1 MKQDKEFLKKLS
13 ERLEKALEISSN
25 CELCPRKCH
34 VNRLKDEKGFCKTG
48 RNALVSSYGPHFGEE
63 KVLVGRF
70 GSGTIF
76 FTHCNLACVFCQN
89 YDISQLGK
97 GNEVSAQEL
106 ADIMLELQRMG
117 CHNINLVSPT
127 HWVAQ
132 ILEALLIAFEE
143 GLKIPIVY
151 NTGSYDSVD
160 TLKLLDGIVDI
171 YMPDIKYGDDE
182 AGMRYS
188 IAPNYFSVA
197 KKAVKEMH
205 RQVGDLKTDDRG
217 IAVKGLLVRHLV
229 LPNDLAG
236 TEKVMEFLATEI
248 STETFVNIM
257 DQYRPLYKARQYPE
271 LSRPVNRA
279 EFQRAVKIA
288 RKHGIHLWEAPG

>member
-1 MKQDKEFLKKLS
+1 MKQDKKFLKELS
-13 ERLEKALEISSN
+13 ERLEMALEILSN

-34 VNRLKDEKGFCKTG
+34 VNRLKSDKGFCKTG
-48 RNALVSSYGPHFGEE
+48 RNAAVSSYGPHFGEE
-63 KVLVGRF
+63 KVLIGRF

-76 FTHCNLACVFCQN
+76 FTHCNMACVFCQN

-106 ADIMLELQRMG
+106 ADIMLELQRTG

-127 HWVAQ
+127 HCVAQ
-132 ILEALLIAFEE
+132 MLEALLIAFEE

-151 NTGSYDSVD
+151 NTGGYDSVD

-182 AGMRYS
+182 TGNRYS
-188 IAPNYFSVA
+188 QVPDYFTVA

-205 RQVGDLKTDDRG
+205 RQVGDLKTDDSG
-217 IAVKGLLVRHLV
+217 IAVKGLLARHLV
-229 LPNDLAG
+229 LPGDLAD

-257 DQYRPLYKARQYPE
+257 DQYRPLYMAGQYPE
-271 LSRPVNRA
+271 FSRSINRA

-288 RKHGIHLWEAPG
+288 QRYGIRRICER

>member
-1 MKQDKEFLKKLS
+1 MKQDKKFLKELS
-13 ERLEKALEISSN
+13 ERLEMALEILSN

-34 VNRLKDEKGFCKTG
+34 VNRLKSDKGFCKTG
-48 RNALVSSYGPHFGEE
+48 RNAAVSSYGPHFGEE

-76 FTHCNLACVFCQN
+76 FTHCNMACVFCQN

-106 ADIMLELQRMG
+106 ADIMLELQRTG

-127 HWVAQ
+127 HCVAQ

-151 NTGSYDSVD
+151 NTGGYDSVD

-182 AGMRYS
+182 TGNRYS
-188 IAPNYFSVA
+188 QVPDYFTVA

-205 RQVGDLKTDDRG
+205 RQVGDLKTDDSG
-217 IAVKGLLVRHLV
+217 IAVKGLLARHLV
-229 LPNDLAG
+229 LPGDLAD

-257 DQYRPLYKARQYPE
+257 DQYRPLYMARQYPE
-271 LSRPVNRA
+271 LSRSINRA

-288 RKHGIHLWEAPG
+288 QRYGIRRICER

>member
-25 CELCPRKCH
+25 CELCLRKCH
-34 VNRLKDEKGFCKTG
+34 VNRLKAEKGFCKTG
-48 RNALVSSYGPHFGEE
+48 RNAVVSSFGPHFGEE

-127 HWVAQ
+127 HCVAQ

-143 GLKIPIVY
+143 GSKIPIVY
-151 NTGSYDSVD
+151 NTGGYDSVD

-182 AGMRYS
+182 RGMRYS
-188 IAPNYFSVA
+188 SAPNYFFVA
-197 KKAVKEMH
+197 NSAVKEMY
-205 RQVGDLKTDDRG
+205 RQVGDLKTDDSG

-257 DQYRPLYKARQYPE
+257 DQYRPLHKAFRYPE
-271 LSRPVNRA
+271 LSRSITQFELRKAVEIALSHGLLRICNR
-279 EFQRAVKIA
+279 
-288 RKHGIHLWEAPG
+288 

>member
-13 ERLEKALEISSN
+13 ERLEMALEILSN

-48 RNALVSSYGPHFGEE
+48 RNAILSSYGSHFGEE

-76 FTHCNLACVFCQN
+76 FTHCNMSCVFCQN

-127 HWVAQ
+127 HCVAQ

-151 NTGSYDSVD
+151 NTGGYDSVD

-171 YMPDIKYGDDE
+171 YMPDIKYGNDE

-197 KKAVKEMH
+197 KKAIKEMH
-205 RQVGDLKTDDRG
+205 RQMGDLKTDDSG

-257 DQYRPLYKARQYPE
+257 DQYRPLYKAKQYPE
-271 LSRPVNRA
+271 LSRSINRA
-279 EFQRAVKIA
+279 EFQRAVEVA

>member
-1 MKQDKEFLKKLS
+1 VVRDAKLLKKLAQS
-13 ERLEKALEISSN
+13 VRNALEILSS
-25 CELCPRKCH
+25 CRLCPRKCR
-34 VNRLKDEKGFCKTG
+34 VNRLKGEKGFCKTG
-48 RNALVSSYGPHFGEE
+48 RNAVVSSYGPHFGEE

-76 FTHCNLACVFCQN
+76 FTHCNMACVFCQN

-97 GNEVSAQEL
+97 GKETTALEL
-106 ADIMLELQRMG
+106 ANIMLELQRMG

-127 HWVAQ
+127 HCVAQ

-229 LPNDLAG
+229 LPNNLAG

-257 DQYRPLYKARQYPE
+257 DQYRPLYKAKQYPE
-271 LSRPVNRA
+271 LSRPANRA
-279 EFQRAVKIA
+279 EFQRAVEIA
-288 RKHGIHLWEAPG
+288 RKHGIHRICEK

>member
-1 MKQDKEFLKKLS
+1 MKQDKKFLKKLS

-34 VNRLKDEKGFCKTG
+34 VNRLKDEKSFCKTG
-48 RNALVSSYGPHFGEE
+48 RNAIVSSYGPHFGEE

-127 HWVAQ
+127 HCVAQ

-151 NTGSYDSVD
+151 NTGGYDSVD

-182 AGMRYS
+182 RGMRYS
-188 IAPNYFSVA
+188 SAPNYFSVA
-197 KKAVKEMH
+197 KSAVKEMH
-205 RQVGDLKTDDRG
+205 RQVGDLKTDDSG

-257 DQYRPLYKARQYPE
+257 DQYHPLYKAKQYPE
-271 LSRPVNRA
+271 LSRSINRA

-288 RKHGIHLWEAPG
+288 RKHSIHRICEK

>member
-1 MKQDKEFLKKLS
+1 MKQDKKFLKELS
-13 ERLEKALEISSN
+13 ERLEMALEILSN

-34 VNRLKDEKGFCKTG
+34 VNRLKSDKGFCKTG
-48 RNALVSSYGPHFGEE
+48 RNAAVSSYGPHFGEE

-76 FTHCNLACVFCQN
+76 FTHCNMSCVFCQN

-106 ADIMLELQRMG
+106 ADIMLELQRTG

-127 HWVAQ
+127 HCVAQ

-151 NTGSYDSVD
+151 NTGGYDSVD

-182 AGMRYS
+182 TGNRYS
-188 IAPNYFSVA
+188 QVPDYFTVA

-205 RQVGDLKTDDRG
+205 RQVGDLKTDDSG
-217 IAVKGLLVRHLV
+217 IAVKGLLARHLV
-229 LPNDLAG
+229 LPGDLAD

-257 DQYRPLYKARQYPE
+257 DQYRPLYMARQYPE
-271 LSRPVNRA
+271 LSRSINRA

-288 RKHGIHLWEAPG
+288 QRYGIRRICER

>member
-48 RNALVSSYGPHFGEE
+48 RNAVVSSFGPHFGEE

-89 YDISQLGK
+89 YDISQLGRGK
-97 GNEVSAQEL
+97 EVSAKEL
-106 ADIMLELQRMG
+106 ANTMLELQRMG

-127 HWVAQ
+127 HCVPQ
-132 ILEALLIAFEE
+132 IMEALLHAFEE
-143 GLKIPIVY
+143 GLKVPIVY
-151 NTGSYDSVD
+151 NTGGYDSVD
-160 TLKLLDGIVDI
+160 TLKLLEGIIDI

-182 AGMRYS
+182 RGMRYS
-188 IAPNYFSVA
+188 SAPNYFSVA
-197 KKAVKEMH
+197 KSAVREMH

-229 LPNDLAG
+229 LPNNLAG

-248 STETFVNIM
+248 SAETFVNIM
-257 DQYRPLYKARQYPE
+257 DQYRPLHKAFRYPE
-271 LSRPVNRA
+271 LSRSITQFELRKAVEIALSHGLLRICNR
-279 EFQRAVKIA
+279 
-288 RKHGIHLWEAPG
+288 

>member
-13 ERLEKALEISSN
+13 EHLEKALEVSSN

-48 RNALVSSYGPHFGEE
+48 RNAVVSSFGPHFGEE

-89 YDISQLGK
+89 YDISQLGRGK
-97 GNEVSAQEL
+97 EVSAKEL
-106 ADIMLELQRMG
+106 ANTMLELQRMG

-127 HWVAQ
+127 HCVPQ
-132 ILEALLIAFEE
+132 IMEALLHAFEE
-143 GLKIPIVY
+143 GLKVPIVY
-151 NTGSYDSVD
+151 NTGGYDSVD
-160 TLKLLDGIVDI
+160 TLKLLEGIIDI

-182 AGMRYS
+182 RGMRYS
-188 IAPNYFSVA
+188 SAPNYFSLA
-197 KKAVKEMH
+197 KSAVREMH

-229 LPNDLAG
+229 LPNNLAG

-248 STETFVNIM
+248 SAETFVNIM
-257 DQYRPLYKARQYPE
+257 DQYRPLHKAFRYPE
-271 LSRPVNRA
+271 LSRSITQFELRKAVEIALSHGLLRICNR
-279 EFQRAVKIA
+279 
-288 RKHGIHLWEAPG
+288 

>member
-13 ERLEKALEISSN
+13 EHLEKALEVSSN

-48 RNALVSSYGPHFGEE
+48 RNAVVSSFGPHFGEE

-89 YDISQLGK
+89 YDISQLGRGK
-97 GNEVSAQEL
+97 EVSAKEL
-106 ADIMLELQRMG
+106 ANTMLELQRMG

-127 HWVAQ
+127 HCIPQ
-132 ILEALLIAFEE
+132 IMEALLHAFEE
-143 GLKIPIVY
+143 GLKVPIVY
-151 NTGSYDSVD
+151 NTGGYDSVD
-160 TLKLLDGIVDI
+160 TLKLLEGIVDI

-182 AGMRYS
+182 RGMRYS
-188 IAPNYFSVA
+188 SAPNYFSVA
-197 KKAVKEMH
+197 KSAVREMH

-229 LPNDLAG
+229 LPNNLAG

-248 STETFVNIM
+248 SAETFVNIM
-257 DQYRPLYKARQYPE
+257 DQYRPLHKAFRYPE
-271 LSRPVNRA
+271 LSRSITQFELRKAVEIALSHGLLRICNR
-279 EFQRAVKIA
+279 
-288 RKHGIHLWEAPG
+288 

>member
-48 RNALVSSYGPHFGEE
+48 RNAVVSSFGPHFGEE

-76 FTHCNLACVFCQN
+76 FTHCNMACVFCQN

-97 GNEVSAQEL
+97 GKETTALEL
-106 ADIMLELQRMG
+106 ANIMLELQRMG

-127 HWVAQ
+127 HCVAQ

-143 GLKIPIVY
+143 GLKIHIVY
-151 NTGSYDSVD
+151 NTGGYDSVD

-171 YMPDIKYGDDE
+171 YMPDIKYSDDE
-182 AGMRYS
+182 RGMRYS
-188 IAPNYFSVA
+188 SAPNYFSVA
-197 KKAVKEMH
+197 KSAVKEIH

-229 LPNDLAG
+229 LPNNLAG

-248 STETFVNIM
+248 SAETFVNIM
-257 DQYRPLYKARQYPE
+257 DQYRPLHKAFRYPK
-271 LSRPVNRA
+271 LSRSITQFELRK
-279 EFQRAVKIA
+279 AVEIA
-288 RKHGIHLWEAPG
+288 LSHGLLRI

>member
-1 MKQDKEFLKKLS
+1 MKQDKKFLKELS
-13 ERLEKALEISSN
+13 ERLEMALEILSN

-34 VNRLKDEKGFCKTG
+34 VNRLKSDKGFCKTG
-48 RNALVSSYGPHFGEE
+48 RNAVVSSYGPHFGEE

-76 FTHCNLACVFCQN
+76 FTHCNMACVFCQN

-106 ADIMLELQRMG
+106 ADIMLELQRTG

-127 HWVAQ
+127 HCVAQ
-132 ILEALLIAFEE
+132 ILEALIIAFEE

-151 NTGSYDSVD
+151 NTGGYDSVD
-160 TLKLLDGIVDI
+160 TLKLLDGIVNI

-182 AGMRYS
+182 TGNRYS
-188 IAPNYFSVA
+188 QVPDYFTVA

-205 RQVGDLKTDDRG
+205 RQVGDLKTDDSG
-217 IAVKGLLVRHLV
+217 IAVKGLLARHLV
-229 LPNDLAG
+229 LPGDLAD

-257 DQYRPLYKARQYPE
+257 DQYRPLYMAGQYPE
-271 LSRPVNRA
+271 FSRSINRA

-288 RKHGIHLWEAPG
+288 QRYGIRRICER

>member
-1 MKQDKEFLKKLS
+1 MKQDKKFLKELS
-13 ERLEKALEISSN
+13 ERLEMALEILSN

-34 VNRLKDEKGFCKTG
+34 VNRLKSDKGFCKTG
-48 RNALVSSYGPHFGEE
+48 RNAVVSSYGPHFGEE

-76 FTHCNLACVFCQN
+76 FTHCNMACVFCQN

-106 ADIMLELQRMG
+106 ADIMLELQRTG

-127 HWVAQ
+127 HCVAQ

-151 NTGSYDSVD
+151 NTGGYDSVD

-182 AGMRYS
+182 TGNRYS
-188 IAPNYFSVA
+188 QVPDYFTVA

-205 RQVGDLKTDDRG
+205 RQVGDLKTDDSG
-217 IAVKGLLVRHLV
+217 IAVKGLLARHLV
-229 LPNDLAG
+229 LPGDLAD

-257 DQYRPLYKARQYPE
+257 DQYRPLYMAGQYPE
-271 LSRPVNRA
+271 FSRSINRA

-288 RKHGIHLWEAPG
+288 QRYGIRRICER

>member
-1 MKQDKEFLKKLS
+1 MKQDKKFLKELS
-13 ERLEKALEISSN
+13 ERLEMALEILSN

-34 VNRLKDEKGFCKTG
+34 VNRLKSDKGFCKTG
-48 RNALVSSYGPHFGEE
+48 RNAVVSSYGPHFGEE

-76 FTHCNLACVFCQN
+76 FTHCNMACVFCQN

-106 ADIMLELQRMG
+106 ADIMLELQRTG

-127 HWVAQ
+127 HCVAQ
-132 ILEALLIAFEE
+132 MLEALLIAFEE

-151 NTGSYDSVD
+151 NTGGYDSVD
-160 TLKLLDGIVDI
+160 TLKLLDGIVNI

-182 AGMRYS
+182 TGNRYS
-188 IAPNYFSVA
+188 QVPDYFTVA

-205 RQVGDLKTDDRG
+205 RQVGDLKTDDSG
-217 IAVKGLLVRHLV
+217 IAVKGLLARHLV
-229 LPNDLAG
+229 LPGDLAD

-257 DQYRPLYKARQYPE
+257 DQYRPLYMAGQYPE
-271 LSRPVNRA
+271 FSRSINRA

-288 RKHGIHLWEAPG
+288 QRYGIRRICER

>member
-1 MKQDKEFLKKLS
+1 MKQDKKFLKELS
-13 ERLEKALEISSN
+13 ERLEMALEILSN

-34 VNRLKDEKGFCKTG
+34 VNRLKSDKGFCKTG
-48 RNALVSSYGPHFGEE
+48 RNAVVSSYGPHFGEE

-76 FTHCNLACVFCQN
+76 FTHCNMACVFCQN

-106 ADIMLELQRMG
+106 ADIMLELQRTG

-127 HWVAQ
+127 HCVAQ
-132 ILEALLIAFEE
+132 MLEALLIAFEE

-151 NTGSYDSVD
+151 NTGGYDSVD
-160 TLKLLDGIVDI
+160 TLKLLDGIVNI

-182 AGMRYS
+182 TGNRYS
-188 IAPNYFSVA
+188 QVPDYFTVA

-205 RQVGDLKTDDRG
+205 RQVGDLKTDDSG
-217 IAVKGLLVRHLV
+217 IAVKGLLARHLV
-229 LPNDLAG
+229 LPGDLAG

-257 DQYRPLYKARQYPE
+257 DQYRPLYMARQYPE
-271 LSRPVNRA
+271 LSKSINRA

-288 RKHGIHLWEAPG
+288 QRYGIRRICER

>member
-1 MKQDKEFLKKLS
+1 MKQDKKFLKKLS
-13 ERLEKALEISSN
+13 ERLEKALEISPN

-34 VNRLKDEKGFCKTG
+34 VNRLKAEKGFCKTG
-48 RNALVSSYGPHFGEE
+48 RNAVVNSYGPHFGEE
-63 KVLVGRF
+63 KVLVRRF

-76 FTHCNLACVFCQN
+76 FTHCNMACVFCQN

-127 HWVAQ
+127 HCVAQ
-132 ILEALLIAFEE
+132 ILEALLIAFKE

-151 NTGSYDSVD
+151 NTGGYDSVD

-171 YMPDIKYGDDE
+171 YMPDIKYGDDKR
-182 AGMRYS
+182 GMRYS
-188 IAPNYFSVA
+188 SAPNYFFVA
-197 KKAVKEMH
+197 NSAVKEMY

-257 DQYRPLYKARQYPE
+257 DQYRPLHKAKQYPE
-271 LSRPVNRA
+271 LSRSVNRA
-279 EFQRAVKIA
+279 EFQRAVEIA
-288 RKHGIHLWEAPG
+288 RKHSIHRICEK

>member
-13 ERLEKALEISSN
+13 EHLEKALEISSN

-48 RNALVSSYGPHFGEE
+48 RNAVVSSFGPHFGEE

-89 YDISQLGK
+89 YDISQLGRGK
-97 GNEVSAQEL
+97 EVSAKEL
-106 ADIMLELQRMG
+106 ANTMLELQRMG

-127 HWVAQ
+127 HCVPQ
-132 ILEALLIAFEE
+132 IMEALLHAFEE
-143 GLKIPIVY
+143 GLKVPIVY
-151 NTGSYDSVD
+151 NTGGYDSVD
-160 TLKLLDGIVDI
+160 TLKLLEGIIDI

-182 AGMRYS
+182 RGMRYS
-188 IAPNYFSVA
+188 SAPNYFSLA
-197 KKAVKEMH
+197 KSAVREMH

-229 LPNDLAG
+229 LPNNLAG

-257 DQYRPLYKARQYPE
+257 DQYRPLHKAFRYPE
-271 LSRPVNRA
+271 LSRSITRMEFKRA
-279 EFQRAVKIA
+279 IEIA
-288 RKHGIHLWEAPG
+288 QNYGIHRICRL

>member
-1 MKQDKEFLKKLS
+1 MKQDKKFLKELP
-13 ERLEKALEISSN
+13 ERLEMALEILSN

-34 VNRLKDEKGFCKTG
+34 VNRLKSDKGFCKTG
-48 RNALVSSYGPHFGEE
+48 RNAVVSSYGPHFGEE

-76 FTHCNLACVFCQN
+76 FTHCNMACVFCQN

-106 ADIMLELQRMG
+106 ADIMLELQGTG

-127 HWVAQ
+127 HCVAQ

-151 NTGSYDSVD
+151 NTGGYDSVD

-182 AGMRYS
+182 TGNRYS
-188 IAPNYFSVA
+188 QVPNYFTVA

-205 RQVGDLKTDDRG
+205 RQVGDLKTDDSG
-217 IAVKGLLVRHLV
+217 IAVKGLLARHLV
-229 LPNDLAG
+229 LPGDLAG

-257 DQYRPLYKARQYPE
+257 DQYRPLYMARQYPE
-271 LSRPVNRA
+271 LSKSINRA

-288 RKHGIHLWEAPG
+288 QRYGIRRICER

>member
-48 RNALVSSYGPHFGEE
+48 RNAVVSSYGPHFGEE

-76 FTHCNLACVFCQN
+76 FTHCNMSCVFCQN

-127 HWVAQ
+127 HCVAQ

-151 NTGSYDSVD
+151 NTGGYDSVD

-182 AGMRYS
+182 RGMRYS
-188 IAPNYFSVA
+188 SAPNYFSVA
-197 KKAVKEMH
+197 KSAVKEMY

-229 LPNDLAG
+229 LPNDLAC
-236 TEKVMEFLATEI
+236 TEKVIEFLATEI
-248 STETFVNIM
+248 SAETFVNIM
-257 DQYRPLYKARQYPE
+257 DQYRPLYKAKQYPE
-271 LSRPVNRA
+271 LSRSVNRA
-279 EFQRAVKIA
+279 EFQRAVEIA
-288 RKHGIHLWEAPG
+288 RKHGIHRICEK

>member
-1 MKQDKEFLKKLS
+1 MKQDKKFLKELS
-13 ERLEKALEISSN
+13 ERLEMALEILSN

-34 VNRLKDEKGFCKTG
+34 VNRLKSDKGFCKTG
-48 RNALVSSYGPHFGEE
+48 RNAVVSSYGPHFGEE

-76 FTHCNLACVFCQN
+76 FTHCNMACVFCQN

-106 ADIMLELQRMG
+106 ADIMLELQRTG

-127 HWVAQ
+127 HCVAQ

-151 NTGSYDSVD
+151 NTGGYDSVD

-182 AGMRYS
+182 TGNRYS
-188 IAPNYFSVA
+188 QVPDYFTVA

-205 RQVGDLKTDDRG
+205 RQVGDLKTDDSG

-229 LPNDLAG
+229 LPGDLAG

-257 DQYRPLYKARQYPE
+257 DQYRPLYKAGQYPE
-271 LSRPVNRA
+271 LSRSINRA
-279 EFQRAVKIA
+279 EFQRTVEIA
-288 RKHGIHLWEAPG
+288 QRYGIRRICER

>member
-34 VNRLKDEKGFCKTG
+34 VNRLKDDKGFCKTG

-76 FTHCNLACVFCQN
+76 FTHCNMACVFCQN

-106 ADIMLELQRMG
+106 VDIMLELQRMG

-127 HWVAQ
+127 HCVAQ

-151 NTGSYDSVD
+151 NTGGYDSVD

-182 AGMRYS
+182 RGMRYS
-188 IAPNYFSVA
+188 SAPNYFSVA
-197 KKAVKEMH
+197 KSAVKEMH
-205 RQVGDLKTDDRG
+205 RQVGDLKTDDSG

-257 DQYRPLYKARQYPE
+257 DQYRPLYKAKQYPE
-271 LSRPVNRA
+271 LSRPANRA
-279 EFQRAVKIA
+279 EFQRAVEIA
-288 RKHGIHLWEAPG
+288 RKHGIHRICEK

>member
-13 ERLEKALEISSN
+13 ERLEMALEILSN

-48 RNALVSSYGPHFGEE
+48 RNAILSSYGSHFGEE

-76 FTHCNLACVFCQN
+76 FTHCNMSCVFCQN

-127 HWVAQ
+127 HCVAQ

-143 GLKIPIVY
+143 GLKVPIVY
-151 NTGSYDSVD
+151 NTGGYDSVD

-182 AGMRYS
+182 RGMRYS
-188 IAPNYFSVA
+188 SAPNYFSVA
-197 KKAVKEMH
+197 KSAVKEMH
-205 RQVGDLKTDDRG
+205 RQVGDLKTDDSG

-257 DQYRPLYKARQYPE
+257 DQYRPLHKAKQYPE
-271 LSRPVNRA
+271 LSRSVNRA
-279 EFQRAVKIA
+279 EFQRAVEIA
-288 RKHGIHLWEAPG
+288 RKHSIHRICEK

>member
-1 MKQDKEFLKKLS
+1 MKQDKKFLKELS
-13 ERLEKALEISSN
+13 ERLEMALEILSN

-34 VNRLKDEKGFCKTG
+34 VNRLKSDKGFCKTG
-48 RNALVSSYGPHFGEE
+48 RNAAVSSYGPHFGEE

-76 FTHCNLACVFCQN
+76 FTHCNMACVFCQN

-106 ADIMLELQRMG
+106 ADIMLELQRTG

-127 HWVAQ
+127 HCVAQ
-132 ILEALLIAFEE
+132 MLEALLIAFEE

-151 NTGSYDSVD
+151 NTGGYDSVD
-160 TLKLLDGIVDI
+160 TLKLLDGIVNI

-182 AGMRYS
+182 TGNRYS
-188 IAPNYFSVA
+188 QVPDYFTVA

-205 RQVGDLKTDDRG
+205 RQVGDLKTDDSG
-217 IAVKGLLVRHLV
+217 IAVKGLLARHLV
-229 LPNDLAG
+229 LPGDLAD

-257 DQYRPLYKARQYPE
+257 DQYRPLYMAGQYPE
-271 LSRPVNRA
+271 FSRSINRA

-288 RKHGIHLWEAPG
+288 QRYGIRRICER

>member
-1 MKQDKEFLKKLS
+1 MKQDKKFLKELS
-13 ERLEKALEISSN
+13 ERLEMALEILSN

-34 VNRLKDEKGFCKTG
+34 VNRLKSDKGFCKTG
-48 RNALVSSYGPHFGEE
+48 RNAAVSSYGPHFGEE

-76 FTHCNLACVFCQN
+76 FTHCNMSCVFCQN

-106 ADIMLELQRMG
+106 ADIMLELQGTG

-127 HWVAQ
+127 HCVAQ

-151 NTGSYDSVD
+151 NTGGYDSVD

-205 RQVGDLKTDDRG
+205 RQVGDLKTDDSG
-217 IAVKGLLVRHLV
+217 IAVKGLLARHLV
-229 LPNDLAG
+229 LPGDLAG

-257 DQYRPLYKARQYPE
+257 DQYRPLYMARQYPE
-271 LSRPVNRA
+271 LSRSINRA
-279 EFQRAVKIA
+279 EFQRSVKIA
-288 RKHGIHLWEAPG
+288 KRYGIRRICER

>member
-1 MKQDKEFLKKLS
+1 MKQDKKFLKELS
-13 ERLEKALEISSN
+13 ERLEMALEILSN

-34 VNRLKDEKGFCKTG
+34 VNRLKSDKGFCKTG
-48 RNALVSSYGPHFGEE
+48 RNAVVSSYGPHFGEE

-76 FTHCNLACVFCQN
+76 FTHCNMACVFCQN

-106 ADIMLELQRMG
+106 ADIMLELQGTG

-127 HWVAQ
+127 HCVAQ

-151 NTGSYDSVD
+151 NTGGYDSVD
-160 TLKLLDGIVDI
+160 TLKLLDGIVNI

-182 AGMRYS
+182 TGNRYS
-188 IAPNYFSVA
+188 QVPDYFTVA

-205 RQVGDLKTDDRG
+205 RQVGDLKTDDSG
-217 IAVKGLLVRHLV
+217 IAVKGLLARHLV
-229 LPNDLAG
+229 LPGDLAG

-257 DQYRPLYKARQYPE
+257 DQYRPLYMARQYPE
-271 LSRPVNRA
+271 LSKSINRA

-288 RKHGIHLWEAPG
+288 QRYGIRRICER

>member
-13 ERLEKALEISSN
+13 ERLEMALEILSN

-48 RNALVSSYGPHFGEE
+48 RNAILSSYGSHFGEE

-76 FTHCNLACVFCQN
+76 FTHCNMSCVFCQN

-127 HWVAQ
+127 HCVAQ

-143 GLKIPIVY
+143 GLKVPIVY
-151 NTGSYDSVD
+151 NTGGYDSVD

-182 AGMRYS
+182 RGMRYS
-188 IAPNYFSVA
+188 SAPNYFSVA
-197 KKAVKEMH
+197 KSAVKEMH
-205 RQVGDLKTDDRG
+205 RQVGDLKTDDSG

-257 DQYRPLYKARQYPE
+257 DQYRPLYKTKQYPE
-271 LSRPVNRA
+271 LSRPANRA
-279 EFQRAVKIA
+279 EFQRAVEMA
-288 RKHGIHLWEAPG
+288 RKHGIHRICEK

>member
-1 MKQDKEFLKKLS
+1 MKQDKKFLKELS
-13 ERLEKALEISSN
+13 ERLEMALEILSN

-34 VNRLKDEKGFCKTG
+34 VNRLKSDKGFCKTG
-48 RNALVSSYGPHFGEE
+48 RNAVVSSYGPHFGEE

-76 FTHCNLACVFCQN
+76 FTHCNMACVFCQN

-106 ADIMLELQRMG
+106 ADIMLELQGTG

-127 HWVAQ
+127 HCVAQ

-151 NTGSYDSVD
+151 NTGGYDSVD
-160 TLKLLDGIVDI
+160 TLKLLDGIVNI

-182 AGMRYS
+182 TGNRYS
-188 IAPNYFSVA
+188 QVPNYFTVA

-205 RQVGDLKTDDRG
+205 RQVGDLKTDDSG
-217 IAVKGLLVRHLV
+217 IAVKGLLARHLV
-229 LPNDLAG
+229 LPGDLAG

-257 DQYRPLYKARQYPE
+257 DQYRPLYMARQYPE
-271 LSRPVNRA
+271 LSRSINRA

-288 RKHGIHLWEAPG
+288 QRYGIRRICER

>member
-1 MKQDKEFLKKLS
+1 MKQDKKFLKELS
-13 ERLEKALEISSN
+13 ERLEMALEILSN

-34 VNRLKDEKGFCKTG
+34 VNRLKSDKGFCKTG
-48 RNALVSSYGPHFGEE
+48 RNAAVSSYGPHFGEE

-76 FTHCNLACVFCQN
+76 FTHCNMSCVFCQN

-106 ADIMLELQRMG
+106 ADIMLELQGTG

-127 HWVAQ
+127 HCVAQ

-151 NTGSYDSVD
+151 NTGGYDSVD

-205 RQVGDLKTDDRG
+205 RQVGDLKTDDSG
-217 IAVKGLLVRHLV
+217 IAVKGLLARHLV
-229 LPNDLAG
+229 LPGDLAG

-257 DQYRPLYKARQYPE
+257 DQYRPLYMARQYPE
-271 LSRPVNRA
+271 LSRSINRA

-288 RKHGIHLWEAPG
+288 QRYGIRRICER

>member
-48 RNALVSSYGPHFGEE
+48 RNAVVSSYGPHFGEE

-76 FTHCNLACVFCQN
+76 FTHCNMSCVFCQN

-127 HWVAQ
+127 HCVPQ
-132 ILEALLIAFEE
+132 IMEALLHAFEE
-143 GLKIPIVY
+143 GLKVPIVY
-151 NTGSYDSVD
+151 NTGGYDSVD
-160 TLKLLDGIVDI
+160 TLKLLEGIVDI

-182 AGMRYS
+182 RGMRYS
-188 IAPNYFSVA
+188 SAPNYFSVA
-197 KKAVKEMH
+197 KSAVKEMH
-205 RQVGDLKTDDRG
+205 RQVGDLKTDDSG
-217 IAVKGLLVRHLV
+217 IAAKGLLVRHLV

-257 DQYRPLYKARQYPE
+257 DQYRPLYKAKQYPE
-271 LSRPVNRA
+271 LSRSVNRA
-279 EFQRAVKIA
+279 EFQRAVEIA